1 MMIGRQCLAIALAQE
16 DNRTKPEEKTDMI
29 VITAAVKAME
39 GKEEELREVLEAM
52 VNQVRD
58 KEPDC
63 FEYTLHQGIEDKTRF
78 SFYERYR
85 NLEAIEL
92 HKNTDHFK
100 QLIADTE
107 TLLAEPIDVQ
117 ILEIIK

>member
-1 MMIGRQCLAIALAQE
+1 ML
-16 DNRTKPEEKTDMI
+16 
-29 VITAAVKAME
+29 VITAAVKAKE
-39 GKEEELREVLEAM
+39 GKEEELRRVLEAM

-63 FEYTLHQGIEDKTRF
+63 FEYTLHQGVEDKTRF

-85 NLEAIEL
+85 NLEAIEV
-92 HKNTDHFK
+92 HMNTAHFK

-117 ILEIIK
+117 VLEIIK